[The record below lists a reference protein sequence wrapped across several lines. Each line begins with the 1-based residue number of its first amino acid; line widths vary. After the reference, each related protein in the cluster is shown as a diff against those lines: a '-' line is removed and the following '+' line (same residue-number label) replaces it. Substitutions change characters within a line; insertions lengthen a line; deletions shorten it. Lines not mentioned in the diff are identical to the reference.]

1 MAVVH
6 ALAQTVLAGIE
17 AGDPTAGSVLDPI
30 ALALL
35 VGVAGALGGVDGWL
49 RTPNRGLTWFF
60 AGLIAGPVAGLLTVL
75 GKAIFVDATGVW
87 ALGEALT
94 GGAAF
99 IALLVMVPAA
109 VGMGVG
115 GRLQPPQRKPTS
127 RHGFTPS
134 PVPRV

>member
-6 ALAQTVLAGIE
+6 AVAQTVLAGWE
-17 AGDPTAGSVLDPI
+17 ASDPTAGSVLDPI
-30 ALALL
+30 TLALL
-35 VGVAGALGGVDGWL
+35 VGVALAWGGVDGWL
-49 RTPNRGLTWFF
+49 RTPNRGLNWFF

-87 ALGEALT
+87 ALGQALT

-109 VGMGVG
+109 VGLAVG
-115 GRLQPPQRKPTS
+115 GRLTPPQPKLTRPHF
-127 RHGFTPS
+127 RPS
-134 PVPRV
+134 PTARG